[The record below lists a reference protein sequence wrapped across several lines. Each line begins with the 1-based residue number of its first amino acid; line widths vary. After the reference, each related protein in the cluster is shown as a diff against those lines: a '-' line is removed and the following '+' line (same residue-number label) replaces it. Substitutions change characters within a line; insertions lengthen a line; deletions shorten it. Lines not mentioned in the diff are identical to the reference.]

1 MAITA
6 KLLAEG
12 LCPASA
18 TAVYTVPG
26 ATTALVKS
34 INIHNDNATAE
45 TIYIYVN
52 GSGTN
57 RPLVRVVL
65 LSEETLVYNDPLV
78 LQTGDTL
85 LLSATTAT
93 GVSYAVSGAEVT

>member
-12 LCPASA
+12 VCPSSA
-18 TAVYTVPG
+18 TAVYTVPS
-26 ATTALVKS
+26 ATTALVKTV
-34 INIHNDNATAE
+34 NVHNDNATAE
-45 TIYIYVN
+45 TVYIYIN

-57 RPLVRVVL
+57 RALVRAIL
-65 LSEETLVYNDPLV
+65 NSEETLVYDEPLV

-85 LLSATTAT
+85 LLSSTTAT
-93 GVSYAVSGAEVT
+93 GVPYAISGAEVT